1 MEGNLAS
8 KPLVANAIAPA
19 TKPRMTAISITNFFI
34 FDFVDFITYS
44 LFHALESRVLAT
56 DSHLSLRPA
65 AIMPVT
71 AAEKLAMCF
80 QIVRCY
86 LGKEQVR
93 KVLYK

>member
-19 TKPRMTAISITNFFI
+19 TKPRMTAISITNVFI
-34 FDFVDFITYS
+34 FDFADFITDS
-44 LFHALESRVLAT
+44 LFTALQSKVLAT
-56 DSHLSLRPA
+56 DSHLSPRRA
-65 AIMPVT
+65 AIMPFNT
-71 AAEKLAMCF
+71 AEKLSMF
-80 QIVRCY
+80 FLILRCY